1 MAAKSEILAPKP
13 ISALSVLEPS
23 LALLQVRG
31 HITRNQSASIL
42 KILTGHLPA
51 VISLEQRTPKSIV
64 YVLLD
69 GATRFSIGVRASIRV
84 CP

>member
-1 MAAKSEILAPKP
+1 MAAKSEILPP
-13 ISALSVLEPS
+13 TSASTAAALEPA

-42 KILTGHLPA
+42 KILSGHLPA
-51 VISLEQRTPKSIV
+51 IVSLEQRTPKSIV

-69 GATRFSIGVRASIRV
+69 GALRFAIGVRASIRV
-84 CP
+84 NP